1 MNNVLHTSGTGKG
14 QARQKFRLG
23 MILVTIG
30 IVYGDI
36 GTSPMYVMKSILE
49 GNGGIGQTDEA
60 FIIGSLSLV
69 IWTITLLTTIKY
81 VLIAMKADN
90 HGEGGIFS
98 LYSLVKNC
106 GKWLI
111 FPAMLGGSALLVDGV
126 LTPAV
131 TVTTAVGGH
140 PAGSAAPSGDPL
152 SRRHQGSA
160 LHRQGQPHPVDR
172 LQPGGT
178 LLPLRRPDGVGLR
191 SGHHRDHADDYPS
204 DHRIPGQAP

>member
-1 MNNVLHTSGTGKG
+1 M
-14 QARQKFRLG
+14 QKLKNRPKFQFGLF
-23 MILVTIG
+23 LVTIG

-49 GNGGIGQTDEA
+49 GNGGIREIDEM

-90 HGEGGIFS
+90 DGEGGIFS
-98 LYSLVKNC
+98 LYSLVRDC

-111 FPAMLGGSALLVDGV
+111 IPAMLGGAALLADGV

-131 TVTTAVGGH
+131 TVTTAVE
-140 PAGSAAPSGDPL
+140 
-152 SRRHQGSA
+152 
-160 LHRQGQPHPVDR
+160 
-172 LQPGGT
+172 
-178 LLPLRRPDGVGLR
+178 GLR
-191 SGHHRDHADDYPS
+191 SMESMNRFLGS
-204 DHRIPGQAP
+204 GQWKVVIITLVIITALFSASS